1 MNLPYKDIPNTEAWL
16 KNYLGKNYF
25 KKKYDRFMWWR
36 SYSLKKK
43 PLDSLQPLRKR
54 IENGDF
60 DLGPYIFEIQLVKH
74 RMNQKFIECRGYEDT
89 YREAIQLDKARI
101 KRLEEDRNKD
111 EKTKL
116 EALEKAFI
124 LEFNITKKQYDR
136 EVIKPNRSILSFYDK
151 MEKRYGKRGWTLRKS
166 VVPKGLVFA
175 QERCA

>member
-60 DLGPYIFEIQLVKH
+60 DLGPFIFEIQLVKH

-111 EKTKL
+111 EKAKL

-124 LEFNITKKQYDR
+124 LEFNMTKKQYDR

-166 VVPKGLVFA
+166 VVPKGLVIA